1 MGNWPPSWI
10 ELTGGDEFSSRAAFA
25 GLTGITA
32 ECINPAMANTRA
44 PNQTMIAFA
53 LKQDLLEAI
62 DDTAARIGASRST
75 FIRQALAAKIRDCDQ
90 PVEEHWIPTQ
100 VRGPIGS
107 GFVPR
112 QPAAKPPVPPAAP
125 AARRKVPVRAP
136 SRKPRPT

>member
-1 MGNWPPSWI
+1 
-10 ELTGGDEFSSRAAFA
+10 
-25 GLTGITA
+25 
-32 ECINPAMANTRA
+32 MANTRA

-62 DDTAARIGASRST
+62 DDTATRIGASRST
-75 FIRQALAAKIRDCDQ
+75 FIRRALAAKLRACGQ
-90 PVEEHWIPTQ
+90 PVEEHWIPAQ

-112 QPAAKPPVPPAAP
+112 QPTTKPPVPPPAT
-125 AARRKVPVRAP
+125 AARRKVPARAP